1 MAKTRIVEKIE
12 ILISPYIQESGM
24 ELVDAE
30 FVKEGS
36 NWYLRI
42 FIDKP
47 GGIGI
52 EDCRLISEKI
62 DKLLDEKD
70 PIPQSY
76 ILEVSSPGIERPLK
90 KLSDFSRFTGLLAAV
105 STFAAIEGKKN
116 FTGRITAVQ
125 GDSITFDMEGI
136 TLTIPL
142 KQVASARLKAEF

>member
-24 ELVDAE
+24 ELVDVE
-30 FVKEGS
+30 FVKEGG

-62 DKLLDEKD
+62 DKLMDEKD

-90 KLSDFSRFTGLLAAV
+90 KMSDFVRFTGLLAVV
-105 STFAAIEGKKN
+105 STFAAIEGKKS
-116 FTGRITAVQ
+116 FRGRITSVQ
-125 GDSITFDMEGI
+125 GDSITFEVEGI
-136 TLTIPL
+136 ALTIPF

>member
-1 MAKTRIVEKIE
+1 MSKSRIIEIIE

-24 ELVDAE
+24 ELVDLE
-30 FVKEGS
+30 FVKEGG

-62 DKLLDEKD
+62 DKLLDDKD

-90 KLSDFSRFTGLLAAV
+90 KLSDFSRFTGSPAVV
-105 STFAAIEGKKN
+105 STFAAIEGKKK

-125 GDSITFDMEGI
+125 EDSIILDMEG
-136 TLTIPL
+136 TAQAIPF